1 MPLKNNNGSIRLYF
15 TFNDTYYTM
24 SRLGKFSDTT
34 AIATAENILK
44 AIQSDISIGKFAC
57 KDSKE
62 LFDAYHPLS
71 NLINSQSKKT
81 ASVDCLELV
90 EKQLASKILLDRN
103 LKQTHNFL
111 KRYGKPIKSSD
122 DALKFWQWLQTESKG
137 NNRTINRHLESL
149 KPICSYF
156 RDIPKLKVS
165 QCKHKKPFTMDEI
178 SRIINAFETD
188 FPHYTDFVKFLFATG
203 CRPNEATAIRW
214 SDIDFERNTI
224 SIREA
229 IGIDKEGKKVSKDT
243 KTGVVRTFPMSV
255 KTAINL
261 KSMPT
266 WNFEVNPSTLVFR
279 TTELCT
285 IDIRTFRSRVWVKAL
300 ELANVPYRKLYNTRH
315 TFISHY
321 IEKYKDYQKCAA
333 ITHGT
338 TSGVETIIKHYSH
351 LVNDIE
357 TLDLF

>member
-1 MPLKNNNGSIRLYF
+1 MPLKNNNGSIRIYF

-24 SRLGKFSDTT
+24 SRLGKFSGTS
-34 AIATAENILK
+34 AISTAENILK

-71 NLINSQSKKT
+71 NLINSQYKKT
-81 ASVDCLELV
+81 VSMDCLELV

-103 LKQTHNFL
+103 LKQTHTFL
-111 KRYGKPIKSSD
+111 KRYGKPIRNSD
-122 DALKFWQWLQTESKG
+122 DALKFWQWLQAESKG

-165 QCKHKKPFTMDEI
+165 QCKHEKPFAMDEI
-178 SRIINAFETD
+178 SKIVITFRDA
-188 FPHYTDFVKFLFATG
+188 FPHYAAFVSFLFSTG

-214 SDIDFERNTI
+214 SDIDFERKTI

-229 IGIDKEGKKVSKDT
+229 IALDKEGKKVSKDT
-243 KTGVVRTFPMSV
+243 KTGVVRTFPMSDV
-255 KTAINL
+255 LLRHLTEHRSKHQGLDDSRLI
-261 KSMPT
+261 
-266 WNFEVNPSTLVFR
+266 F
-279 TTELCT
+279 TTVEGCT
-285 IDIRTFRSRVWVKAL
+285 IDIRTFRNRVWVKAL

-333 ITHGT
+333 TWRP
-338 TSGVETIIKHYSH
+338 E
-351 LVNDIE
+351 
-357 TLDLF
+357 